1 MSAIILWIE
10 GRRTDHP
17 SFIPTLRKKQY
28 EVELVPT
35 GKAALDR
42 LSDLNPQL
50 VVINAASMRSNGKRI
65 CADLRERMNGLP
77 IMLILGKE
85 QPLSGEVDANIVLR
99 LPFTPRKLINR
110 IMPFVTEEG
119 KHSLRRGAILLDMER
134 RSIQC
139 EDREGRLTPRLVNL
153 VHLLMQHPGEV
164 IPREELFRE
173 VWNTE
178 YMGDTRTLDV
188 HISWLRGIIE
198 EDPRNPKFLIT
209 VRSVGYRL
217 DV

>member
-10 GRRTDHP
+10 GKRADSP
-17 SFIPTLRKKQY
+17 SFVPTLRKKQY
-28 EVELVPT
+28 EIELVPN

-42 LSDLNPQL
+42 LIDVNPHI
-50 VVINAASMRSNGKRI
+50 VVVNAASMRSSGRRI
-65 CADLRERMNGLP
+65 CADLREKMDGLP
-77 IMLILGKE
+77 ILLILDKD
-85 QPLSGEVDANIVLR
+85 QTISGEVAANIVLR

-110 IMPFVTEEG
+110 ILPFITEEG
-119 KHSLRRGAILLDMER
+119 KNSLRKGAILLDLEN

-139 EDREGRLTPRLVNL
+139 EDREGRLTPRLAKL
-153 VHLLMQHPGEV
+153 LYRLMQNTGEV
-164 IPREELFRE
+164 IARQDLFRD
-173 VWNTE
+173 VWSTE

-188 HISWLRGIIE
+188 HISWLRQIIE
-198 EDPRNPKFLIT
+198 ADPRHPKFLIT

>member
-10 GRRTDHP
+10 GRRADHP
-17 SFIPTLRKKQY
+17 SFVPTLRKKQY
-28 EVELVPT
+28 EIELVHN

-42 LSDLNPQL
+42 LFDLNPHL
-50 VVINAASMRSNGKRI
+50 VVVNAASMRSNGKRI
-65 CADLRERMNGLP
+65 CAHLREKMNGLP
-77 IMLILGKE
+77 IMLILNKD
-85 QPLSGEVDANIVLR
+85 QSISGEVAANIVLR

-110 IMPFVTEEG
+110 IVPFVTEEG
-119 KHSLRRGAILLDMER
+119 KHTIRKGVILLDLER

-139 EDREGRLTPRLVNL
+139 EDREGRLTPRLAKL
-153 VHLLMQHPGEV
+153 VHMLMQHSGEV
-164 IPREELFRE
+164 ITREDLFRE

-198 EDPRNPKFLIT
+198 SDPRNPKYLIT
-209 VRSVGYRL
+209 MRGVGYRL